1 MPAAADHAAPGA
13 TGLVLVHGSWCGA
26 WAWGLVEPHQTAA
39 GLRVLAIDLPGHG
52 LHARLPEPFLHRP
65 LDAEAFAAAPSA
77 MAGIGAAEL
86 AAAVAGAARRLRAA
100 GARRVVA
107 VGHSMGGVPV
117 SHAAARWPAL
127 FDGLIYLAAYAALP
141 GKAPA
146 AHLRLPEQVAR
157 GLLPGICVGDARH
170 IGALRIDP
178 RSEDPGYLARMAEAL
193 GDDLPAELMAV
204 VRHLMTPDAPA
215 LIYREQAA
223 FDPAAAA
230 HSRSYVRCAARPHG
244 AALDRG
250 RHRRRHDRGLAR
262 PPLPAGRSRFG
273 ASADVLLPREAG
285 RDPGRAGARSV
296 PRPARAAARP
306 DPGGIGVVQRIAGA
320 AHGADRVASRRAGRR
335 LAQPADMDVD
345 GARRRRRRHC
355 PRRGRA
361 AVRG

>member
-1 MPAAADHAAPGA
+1 MSRSPSSRCPAGATAVPAAADHAAPGA

-26 WAWGLVEPHQTAA
+26 WAWGLVEPHLTAA

-157 GLLPGICVGDARH
+157 GLLPGICMGDARH

-230 HSRSYVRCAARPHG
+230 HSRSYVRCLRDRTVLPSTG
-244 AALDRG
+244 AAIAADMTAAWPDRPCRLVDLDAG
-250 RHRRRHDRGLAR
+250 HLPMFSCPEKLAGILVALAR
-262 PPLPAGRSRFG
+262 DQSPVPPAP
-273 ASADVLLPREAG
+273 PP
-285 RDPGRAGARSV
+285 DPTRAG
-296 PRPARAAARP
+296 
-306 DPGGIGVVQRIAGA
+306 
-320 AHGADRVASRRAGRR
+320 
-335 LAQPADMDVD
+335 
-345 GARRRRRRHC
+345 
-355 PRRGRA
+355 
-361 AVRG
+361 